1 MARCT
6 GRRLTGGM
14 TESTQLLR
22 VAVLIG
28 ATVSTGLM
36 AGLFYA
42 FAVAV
47 MPGLGR
53 AGDRTF
59 VEAMQ
64 RINVAILNGWFAAA
78 FAGAALLTAA
88 AGLLHLGRPELPWIA
103 AAFVAYGAA
112 LVVTFRMNI
121 PLNDALDAAGEP
133 GRIPDLAAVRGRFE
147 AAWVRWNVVRALVC
161 TAALALL
168 SWALAV

>member
-1 MARCT
+1 
-6 GRRLTGGM
+6 M
-14 TESTQLLR
+14 TESTQVLR

-28 ATVSTGLM
+28 STVSMGLM

-53 AGDRTF
+53 SGDRTF

-78 FAGAALLTAA
+78 FVGAALLTAV
-88 AGLLHLGRPELPWIA
+88 AGLLHLGRP
-103 AAFVAYGAA
+103 
-112 LVVTFRMNI
+112 NC
-121 PLNDALDAAGEP
+121 
-133 GRIPDLAAVRGRFE
+133 RGSRRRSWRT
-147 AAWVRWNVVRALVC
+147 AWRWR
-161 TAALALL
+161 
-168 SWALAV
+168 SRSR

>member
-1 MARCT
+1 
-6 GRRLTGGM
+6 M
-14 TESTQLLR
+14 TESMQLLR
-22 VAVLIG
+22 VAVLVG
-28 ATVSTGLM
+28 ATVSMGLM

-78 FAGAALLTAA
+78 FVGAALLTAV
-88 AGLLHLGRPELPWIA
+88 AGLLHLGRPELPWIV
-103 AAFVAYGAA
+103 AAFAVYGVA
-112 LVVTFRMNI
+112 LVVTFTTNI
-121 PLNDALDAAGEP
+121 PLNNALDAAGEP
-133 GRIPDLAAVRGRFE
+133 GRIPDLAAVRERFE
-147 AAWVRWNVVRALVC
+147 AVWVRWNVVRALAC
-161 TAALALL
+161 TVALACLAWAAAL
-168 SWALAV
+168 